1 MILELIATILSLVGS
16 WMVYKKMGRQ
26 GWEGIVPIY
35 NTYVLCQE
43 LYGNGWKFLLL
54 LIPFYNIYFGIKM
67 MIDLAKAFNL
77 GAGFGIGLLLL
88 SAFQMTLL
96 LVLRFQAD
104 EILILLLP
112 LLLCGIICLVCKKHT
127 FLWIGWVI
135 SLFLAL
141 SPYYFFWIHVNYFSW
156 IAVFIWAFVTVGYI
170 IWQGTAEKRRR
181 ERY

>member
-67 MIDLAKAFNL
+67 MIDLAKAL
-77 GAGFGIGLLLL
+77 IWARASA
-88 SAFQMTLL
+88 SAFCCC
-96 LVLRFQAD
+96 
-104 EILILLLP
+104 P
-112 LLLCGIICLVCKKHT
+112 SCSG
-127 FLWIGWVI
+127 
-135 SLFLAL
+135 
-141 SPYYFFWIHVNYFSW
+141 
-156 IAVFIWAFVTVGYI
+156 
-170 IWQGTAEKRRR
+170 
-181 ERY
+181 

>member
-88 SAFQMTLL
+88 PF
-96 LVLRFQAD
+96 VFW
-104 EILILLLP
+104 LILAFAARSIRTAATP
-112 LLLCGIICLVCKKHT
+112 TPSPTWWRMWSTRPRTSFPATTATTRRIINKASIDKP
-127 FLWIGWVI
+127 
-135 SLFLAL
+135 A
-141 SPYYFFWIHVNYFSW
+141 P
-156 IAVFIWAFVTVGYI
+156 
-170 IWQGTAEKRRR
+170 R
-181 ERY
+181 

>member
-1 MILELIATILSLVGS
+1 MIQIIAAILSMAGS

-54 LIPFYNIYFGIKM
+54 LIPFYNIYFAIKM

-88 SAFQMTLL
+88 PF
-96 LVLRFQAD
+96 VFW
-104 EILILLLP
+104 LILAFGSTQYKDGSYANP
-112 LLLCGIICLVCKKHT
+112 QPDMVED
-127 FLWIGWVI
+127 V
-135 SLFLAL
+135 
-141 SPYYFFWIHVNYFSW
+141 VNKAKDVVS
-156 IAVFIWAFVTVGYI
+156 GSHSSNE
-170 IWQGTAEKRRR
+170 Q
-181 ERY
+181 

>member
-77 GAGFGIGLLLL
+77 GAGFGIGLLIL
-88 SAFQMTLL
+88 AFGGAQYKDGSYTNTQPDM
-96 LVLRFQAD
+96 VED
-104 EILILLLP
+104 
-112 LLLCGIICLVCKKHT
+112 V
-127 FLWIGWVI
+127 
-135 SLFLAL
+135 
-141 SPYYFFWIHVNYFSW
+141 VNKAKDVVS
-156 IAVFIWAFVTVGYI
+156 GNHSNNEENN
-170 IWQGTAEKRRR
+170 Q
-181 ERY
+181 

>member
-88 SAFQMTLL
+88 PF
-96 LVLRFQAD
+96 VFW
-104 EILILLLP
+104 LIL
-112 LLLCGIICLVCKKHT
+112 
-127 FLWIGWVI
+127 
-135 SLFLAL
+135 
-141 SPYYFFWIHVNYFSW
+141 
-156 IAVFIWAFVTVGYI
+156 AFGGAQYKDGSYTNTQPDMVEDVVSKAKDVVSGNHSNNEENN
-170 IWQGTAEKRRR
+170 Q
-181 ERY
+181 

>member
-1 MILELIATILSLVGS
+1 
-16 WMVYKKMGRQ
+16 
-26 GWEGIVPIY
+26 
-35 NTYVLCQE
+35 
-43 LYGNGWKFLLL
+43 
-54 LIPFYNIYFGIKM
+54 
-67 MIDLAKAFNL
+67 
-77 GAGFGIGLLLL
+77 
-88 SAFQMTLL
+88 MTLL

-141 SPYYFFWIHVNYFSW
+141 SPYYFFWVHVNYFSW

-170 IWQGTAEKRRR
+170 IGRALPRNAAESDIKGSNVCITKPVIPLRTCLTCRAGAS
-181 ERY
+181 